1 MYVLFE
7 EDGAFKTGHILSE
20 ADAALQ
26 VESSSGKR
34 SKIKRSNCLYTFAS
48 PAPEALLTQAEAL
61 SQDIDL
67 QFLWECAPQEEFDVE
82 GLGADYF
89 GHAPSALE
97 KTTLLLRLHSAPVYF
112 HRRGR
117 RRRAR

>member
-7 EDGAFKTGHILSE
+7 EDGAFKTGHIMSE

-34 SKIKRSNCLYTFAS
+34 SKIKRANCLYTFAS
-48 PAPEALLTQAEAL
+48 PAPEALMSQAEVL
-61 SQDIDL
+61 SAEIDL

-82 GLGADYF
+82 VGEDELKDIRTVGQAF
-89 GHAPSALE
+89 ELIFAKL
-97 KTTLLLRLHSAPVYF
+97 
-112 HRRGR
+112 
-117 RRRAR
+117 